1 MGASYLAQLLLFQQ
15 AITFTYVNLKG
26 LFILTGIVRVE
37 GGDAHTA
44 RQTSTKR
51 KKREGADE
59 KITIV
64 HKRIVTADRRAA
76 NVISTDYMRR
86 ARRLRVLQTPYGGLV
101 LPANLPALQEMIAS
115 ATKDV
120 AEYNATPDRS
130 AVLSNCLLWEP
141 LAGNRLAAV
150 QGWMQR
156 QLMRGDEDV
165 RAAVSLFSVGG
176 ERRAG

>member
-1 MGASYLAQLLLFQQ
+1 M
-15 AITFTYVNLKG
+15 NLKG

-44 RQTSTKR
+44 RQTSARRR
-51 KKREGADE
+51 KKEGADE

-64 HKRIVTADRRAA
+64 HKRVVTADRRAA
-76 NVISTDYMRR
+76 NVVSTDYMRR
-86 ARRLRVLQTPYGGLV
+86 ARRLRLLQTPYGGLI
-101 LPANLPALQEMIAS
+101 LPANLQALQVMIAE

-120 AEYNATPDRS
+120 AEYNAVEGRS

-141 LAGNRLAAV
+141 LTGNRLAAV

-156 QLMRGDEDV
+156 QLMRGDEEV
-165 RAAVSLFSVGG
+165 RAAINALAASSG